1 MRIAQIM
8 LARGFGGAERFFVD
22 LSRALAARGHQVL
35 ALGDARGVAL
45 KHLSGHANI
54 DCVGIRCYGNWDL
67 IATRA
72 LRRELERFAP
82 AVVQAHLA
90 RVAHLGGQAA
100 HALTLPSLA
109 KTHNLVDVKY
119 YRHIDCLVPTTAA
132 QAEHLRVQGVSAERQ
147 SQIPNFS
154 ALQPVATITRRASQP
169 WLIKSAGRLVPKKGY
184 AALISAFARLR
195 SEGWD
200 ARLVIGGDGP
210 EAARLRAQ
218 SVQLGLG
225 ESVSFAGWID
235 NVAAFLKDAH
245 VFALPSHDEPFG
257 IVVLEAMACGVP
269 IVTTPTAGPLEILDP
284 SSACF
289 ATHDD
294 AEAMFIALKTTLAD
308 YASACLRA
316 DAALTRFRGHYTTD
330 VVVARYLE
338 LYNELIAQHARGS
351 QS

>member
-22 LSRALAARGHQVL
+22 LSLALAARGHQVL
-35 ALGDARGVAL
+35 ALGDKRGVAL
-45 KHLSGHANI
+45 KHLSGQANI
-54 DCVGIRCYGNWDL
+54 ECIGIRCYGNWDL
-67 IATRA
+67 MARRA
-72 LRRELERFAP
+72 LRRELKRFAP

-90 RVAHLGGQAA
+90 RAAHLGGQAA

-119 YRHIDCLVPTTAA
+119 YRSIDCLVPTTAA
-132 QAEHLRVQGVSAERQ
+132 QAEHLRLHGVSAERQ
-147 SQIPNFS
+147 RQIPNFS
-154 ALQPVATITRRASQP
+154 ALKPVASIDRRTTQP

-218 SVQLGLG
+218 SAQLGVDNT
-225 ESVSFAGWID
+225 VSFVGWID
-235 NVAAFLKDAH
+235 NVAAFLTDAH

-269 IVTTPTAGPLEILDP
+269 IVTTPTAGPLEILDA

-289 ATHDD
+289 TTRDD
-294 AEAMFIALKTTLAD
+294 AEAMFIALKSTLAD

-316 DAALTRFRGHYTTD
+316 DAALTRFRCHYTTE

-338 LYNELIAQHARGS
+338 LYNELIAQHAGRS
-351 QS
+351 QP